1 MGLFVNTNTTAL
13 TAYRLVGSASAKL
26 GGSVEKLSSGLRINH
41 AQDDPAGLAIAEKIR
56 TQVNGLSRASMN
68 AQDGTS
74 LLQTAEGALGEVQ
87 SILQRVR
94 TLAVQA
100 ANGTLTSS
108 DRVEIQ
114 AEVDQLLAEVDRT
127 AEATEFNTKKLL
139 DGSLSALVS
148 VDDDDLT
155 AIITGEKVA
164 EGNYR
169 LEKQMTPGQG
179 EVLKSDIF
187 RIIEGDQYRYGTRG
201 LAQDIN
207 DATGG
212 AVVGAGT
219 DGRTL
224 NASDFT
230 LWQDIQWSNQ
240 HDDSAVPGS
249 PNLRQDFGVEY
260 DIAGGTTDIVGVTD
274 YSTSAAYTAFA
285 LTAGTV
291 DATTAAAS
299 AEAPYIVIE
308 VVGLRT
314 VAGTDVD
321 PAASISGD
329 HMTIDATTYD
339 GTANNGTQYIS
350 VRATRYSRTGEVLEQ
365 TDPIELSTLDWTG
378 VGTNT
383 AGVELGA
390 ANAAAADLG
399 LTVGTTT
406 DISMLMGQDGNVVTV
421 GDKIALVI
429 DPGLQYAGGNG
440 GTVGAAQSIDVND
453 TVDLDDANAYST
465 YLATNE
471 AALAAGDRGDFVRI
485 GARVSAATTAT
496 SMAGQSFNQSILW
509 FGTDGQ
515 THMGTGNI
523 RFGDPQS
530 VTAAG
535 NFSFNLFEST
545 LAERVTELQFID
557 RFQSGGDSL
566 FEPTAKTLSVF
577 ANGQS
582 ADIVLEAKDTLEG
595 VAEKL
600 RAALVTSIAGGGL
613 GMGIDGDYTE
623 SGVDYNTA
631 VFVSEATENTDE
643 AVAGTIVLRSTV
655 PGTDG
660 RVFFSGDESLI
671 NGFSWASVR
680 EATLNS
686 MKVDVYDAHS
696 GEFVGSQTI
705 NDGVLR
711 SVIGGVDVAIN
722 QRTDVSVSFDATAK
736 KLIYTS
742 DFGKA
747 VENVHV
753 VDNSLTLQIG
763 ANRGQTLDAI
773 VGQVN
778 VDSLELNN
786 LLVVDRDVAEEALVK
801 VDNAV
806 NKVSHQRALIGAYIN
821 RLSSTIAIN
830 DITAENLT
838 AAESRIRDLDMA
850 SEVINFTKNQ
860 VLTQAAT
867 AMLAQANTL
876 PQNVLTLL
884 R

>member
-13 TAYRLVGSASAKL
+13 TAYRLVGAASSKL

-56 TQVNGLSRASMN
+56 TQVNGLNRASMN

-94 TLAVQA
+94 TLSVQA
-100 ANGTLTSS
+100 ANGTLTSN

-114 AEVDQLLAEVDRT
+114 AEVDQLLDEVDRT
-127 AEATEFNTKKLL
+127 ASATEFNTKKLL

-155 AIITGEKVA
+155 AIITGDKVV

-187 RIIEGDQYRYGTRG
+187 RIVQGDQYKFGTRG
-201 LAQDIN
+201 LSDDIN

-230 LWQDIQWSNQ
+230 LWQDIQWSTQ
-240 HDDSAVPGS
+240 HDDATVPGS
-249 PNLRQDFGVEY
+249 PNLQQDFGVEY
-260 DIAGGTTDIVGVTD
+260 AAAGGGTDLVGVTD
-274 YSTSAAYTAFA
+274 YDTAAAYTAFA
-285 LTAGTV
+285 LTATTV
-291 DATTAAAS
+291 DATTAATS
-299 AEAPYIVIE
+299 AEAPYVVIE

-314 VAGTDVD
+314 VAGTDID

-329 HMTIDATTYD
+329 QMTLDGTTYD
-339 GTANNGTQYIS
+339 GTANNGTQY
-350 VRATRYSRTGEVLEQ
+350 VALRATRYSRTGEVIEQ
-365 TDPIELSTLDWTG
+365 TEPIEVTSLDWTG

-399 LTVGTTT
+399 LTVGATT
-406 DISMLMGQDGNVVTV
+406 DISMILGQDGNVVTI
-421 GDKIALVI
+421 GDRIALVV

-453 TVDLDDANAYST
+453 TVNLDDANGYDS

-471 AALAAGDRGDFVRI
+471 AALVAGTRADFVRV
-485 GARVSAATTAT
+485 GARVSAATTVT

-509 FGTDGQ
+509 FDNDGQ
-515 THMGTGNI
+515 THIGTGNI

-557 RFQSGGDSL
+557 RFQAGGESL
-566 FEPTAKTLSVF
+566 FEPTAQTITMYS
-577 ANGQS
+577 NGQS
-582 ADIVLEAKDTLEG
+582 ADIVLEAKDTLEE
-595 VAEKL
+595 VAGKL
-600 RAALVTSIAGGGL
+600 RQAIVSSVASGGL
-613 GMGIDGDYTE
+613 GMGVDGDLSET
-623 SGVDYNTA
+623 GVDYNTA
-631 VFVSEATENTDE
+631 IFVSEATDNTDE
-643 AVAGTIVLRSTV
+643 AVAGTFVLRSTV

-660 RVFFSGDESLI
+660 RFFFAGDESLI
-671 NGFSWASVR
+671 NGFSWATVR
-680 EATLNS
+680 DATLNS
-686 MKVDVYDAHS
+686 MKVDVFDAHS

-722 QRTDVSVSFDATAK
+722 QRTDVSVSFDSTAK
-736 KLIYTS
+736 RLEYTS

-753 VDNSLTLQIG
+753 ADNSLTLQIG

-773 VGQVN
+773 VGQVDRN
-778 VDSLELNN
+778 SLELSN

-801 VDNAV
+801 VDAAI

-850 SEVINFTKNQ
+850 KEVINFTKNQ

-876 PQNVLTLL
+876 PQTVLTLL